1 MGFAVQEQ
9 PLYEIKA
16 DLFKGLAHPFRIRI
30 LEILAAEPEASVA
43 QMLTDMDLEASHLSQ
58 HLSVLRRHRLVTSQR
73 RGSHVYYRLASAQAA
88 ELLTVAR
95 LLLSDIL
102 HTSAAQLEQAT
113 APTTPAQQPDAPP
126 QEQAGPDQEQAGPAP
141 EQAVPAP
148 GSPADAV
155 EAK

>member
-1 MGFAVQEQ
+1 MGFAVQNQ

-30 LEILAAEPEASVA
+30 LELLAADPEVSVA

-73 RGSHVYYRLASAQAA
+73 RGSHVYYQLASARAA

-95 LLLSDIL
+95 LLLADIL
-102 HTSAAQLEQAT
+102 QTNAAQLEQAT
-113 APTTPAQQPDAPP
+113 APAPPAQQPQAPP
-126 QEQAGPDQEQAGPAP
+126 QEPAA
-141 EQAVPAP
+141 AVQD
-148 GSPADAV
+148 SPTDAV